1 MLALQAKLSST
12 QSERESE
19 KLKRQIVATDNQIDQ
34 IIYTLYGLTE
44 REVGIVENAAASLQG
59 V

>member
-19 KLKRQIVATDNQIDQ
+19 KLKRQIVATDNKIDQ
-34 IIYTLYGLTE
+34 IIYALMG
-44 REVGIVENAAASLQG
+44 
-59 V
+59 